1 MIPTADGA
9 MSPAPALDAQT
20 GAPGVTNRTQAG
32 RKAYDAFIS
41 YSQAADGKLAPA
53 LQEALHRFAKPW
65 YSLRAVHVFRDTTN
79 LSVNPHLWSSIQLAL
94 QNSEYLLL
102 MASRTAAR
110 SRWVPKELE
119 SFLEFSTPDK
129 VILIQ
134 TDGELVW
141 DESAG
146 NFDWTKTTA
155 LPELQQKIFPE
166 EPLWIDLRWAHDY
179 AHLDLRNPAFQGAVA
194 SISSTLRG
202 IPLDVLIGR
211 DIAEH
216 RKTKRIAWSAAGSLA
231 VLAGFLAVVSL
242 VAVKEQHRAEE
253 QTRVAVEQHKV
264 AVSRQLAAE
273 ARLMFNGRLDL
284 ALLLAAEATRIKDTP
299 EARSALLDALQ
310 SHPQLIRY
318 LHGHTAPVTSL
329 AFGQSD
335 LLVSGGRDGD
345 ASLRFWNV
353 ADGRSL
359 GPPIHAEKWRVEV
372 VAVSPDGR
380 TLASA
385 GDGGMIH
392 LWDIGTGKSL
402 RTLDAKLGRVETLA
416 FRPDGALFAGGF
428 GSIRAWNPATG
439 EPITP
444 PVRVHPD
451 VADLGGGTS
460 ETNSIYALSFSPDGK
475 ALLSGAVDGTI
486 RVSDPVSLKPLREP
500 VRAHDRDVTSIAFHP
515 DGGSLASSGRGES
528 GIRVWSWPD
537 FKPLSPMTTVS
548 GSRVL
553 FKPNGTLLVA
563 DEGGTIQQL
572 DPQSFKSVAPTIS
585 GKQGRLWNA
594 AIRADGLLAS
604 AGDDGTI
611 MLWDTLRSNSLA
623 VNFPAHADDG
633 IAFTPNG
640 MLVTGGS
647 DGVVRSWDVTRQSV
661 VSELARASRKD
672 LRAIALSSHNVLA
685 LGYDGG
691 AMELIDL
698 NTGKKALD
706 EKADPGGIAELAASP
721 TGELFVSAAFIEGT
735 LRVSQPSGIHLSP
748 VVSAKVGYSWDVAFS
763 ANGEVIAASGESGAL
778 RLFRARDLQPMTDPI
793 AANRMGM
800 NFLAFSP
807 DGRLIS
813 AGGRLSDL
821 YNTLQA
827 RDGKT
832 GRTLGPPIS
841 APPISR
847 IAFLDGGRILAGG
860 GFDGSIYLW
869 DGPTL
874 QYIGRVPAGSG
885 VVRHLAVSADG
896 REVAASFDD
905 GKAAVLNVD
914 LHAWQDR
921 ARRIANRTL
930 TNEERQR
937 FLGDPITFAELPAP

>member
-1 MIPTADGA
+1 MIPISDRAA
-9 MSPAPALDAQT
+9 PHAPALNVDT
-20 GAPGVTNRTQAG
+20 GAQDLTNRTQVG
-32 RKAYDAFIS
+32 RKAFDAFIS

-65 YSLRAVHVFRDTTN
+65 YSLRAVHIFRDTTN
-79 LSVNPHLWSSIQLAL
+79 LSANPNLWSSIQLAL
-94 QNSEYLLL
+94 RNSEYLLL
-102 MASRTAAR
+102 MASRAAAG
-110 SRWVPKELE
+110 SHWVPKELE
-119 SFLEFSTPDK
+119 TFLEFSTPDK
-129 VILIQ
+129 IILIQ

-146 NFDWTKTTA
+146 NFDWAKTTA
-155 LPELQQKIFPE
+155 LPVLHQKIFSD
-166 EPLWIDLRWAHDY
+166 EPLWVDLRWAHEY

-216 RKTKRIAWSAAGSLA
+216 RKTKRIAWTAAGSLA

-242 VAVKEQHRAEE
+242 VAVKEQHRAEQ

-273 ARLMFNGRLDL
+273 ARLLFNGRLDL
-284 ALLLAAEATRIKDTP
+284 ALLLAAEATRIMDTP
-299 EARSALLDALQ
+299 EARGALLDALQ
-310 SHPQLIRY
+310 SHPQVIRY
-318 LHGHTAPVTSL
+318 LHGHTAPVTSV
-329 AFGQSD
+329 AFGPSD
-335 LLVSGGRDGD
+335 LLASGGRDGD
-345 ASLRFWNV
+345 ASIRFWNV

-359 GPPIHAEKWRVEV
+359 GPPIRAEKWRVEV

-385 GDGGMIH
+385 GDGGVIH
-392 LWDIGTGKSL
+392 LWDLGSGKSL
-402 RTLDAKLGRVETLA
+402 RTIDAKLGLVVSLA

-428 GSIRAWNPATG
+428 GSIRGWNPATG
-439 EPITP
+439 EPVTP
-444 PVRVHPD
+444 SVRVHPD
-451 VADLGGGTS
+451 VADLGGGAS
-460 ETNSIYALSFSPDGK
+460 ETNSIDALCFSPDGK
-475 ALLSGAVDGTI
+475 ALISGAVDGTI
-486 RVSDPVSLKPLREP
+486 RVSDPVSLKPMREP
-500 VRAHDRDVTSIAFHP
+500 VKAHDGEVTSIAFHP
-515 DGGSLASSGRGES
+515 DGRSLASSGHGKN
-528 GIRVWSWPD
+528 GIRIWSWPD
-537 FKPLSPMTTVS
+537 FKQLSPMTTVS
-548 GSRVL
+548 GNRVL

-563 DEGGTIQQL
+563 GGDGTIQQL
-572 DPQSFKSVAPTIS
+572 DAQSLKSAGPDIS
-585 GKQGRLWNA
+585 AKQGRLWNA
-594 AIRADGLLAS
+594 AIRGDGLLAS

-611 MLWDTLRSNSLA
+611 MLWNTLRSNSLS

-633 IAFTPNG
+633 IAFAPNG
-640 MLVTGGS
+640 TLVTGGS
-647 DGVVRSWDVTRQSV
+647 DGVIRSWDVARQSV

-672 LRAIALSSHNVLA
+672 LRAIALSARNVLA

-698 NTGKKALD
+698 NTGKKAMD
-706 EKADPGGIAELAASP
+706 ENTDPGGIAELAVSP
-721 TGELFVSAAFIEGT
+721 TTELFVSAAFINGT

-748 VVSAKVGYSWDVAFS
+748 VVSANVGYSWDVAFS
-763 ANGEVIAASGESGAL
+763 ADGQVIAASGESGAI
-778 RLFRARDLQPMTDPI
+778 RLFRARDLHPMTDPI

-813 AGGRLSDL
+813 AGGRLPDL
-821 YNTLQA
+821 YNTIQA
-827 RDGKT
+827 RDGKN
-832 GRTLGPPIS
+832 GRPLGPPVS

-847 IAFLDGGRILAGG
+847 MGFLDGGKILAGG

-874 QYIGRVPAGSG
+874 QYIGRVQAGRG
-885 VVRHLAVSADG
+885 VVRHLAVSVDG

-905 GKAAVLNVD
+905 GTAAVLNVD
-914 LHAWQDR
+914 LHSWQDR
-921 ARRIANRTL
+921 ARSLANRSL
-930 TNEERQR
+930 TSEERQR
-937 FLGDPITFAELPAP
+937 FLGDGVE